1 MLLTVIAFVIVLGI
15 LVLAHEFGHFIAAK
29 RAGVMVE
36 EFSIGFPPRI
46 LSFKRGETRYS
57 IGAIPLGGYV
67 KMLGELEES
76 KSPRAFENQTPGK
89 RLIISVAGVVMNFL
103 LAWVLF
109 SFVFAIGATPL
120 TIDPDKVP
128 GEKISTKI
136 VIFSVADNSSAK
148 QAGIE
153 PGDIILRGQ
162 QKDTTTIFNNAE
174 DLSNYTKS
182 HRGQEI
188 SIIVDHGG
196 REVAKSVNLPDQ
208 DAPLGVGLG
217 EQSTVRVPW
226 YKAPLVGLYET
237 GQLIKMVFVF
247 LGSLVY
253 GIFARGEVSGDIG
266 GPVAIYVY
274 SGIFFRMG
282 IIAFIQYIAALSVN
296 LALVNFLPIPA
307 LDGGR
312 ILFILFEKIF
322 GKKIVKEKVENI
334 IHMIGY
340 AILLI
345 LILLVTLKDINRY
358 F

>member
-1 MLLTVIAFVIVLGI
+1 MLLTIIAFIIVLGI

-29 RAGVMVE
+29 KAGVIVE
-36 EFSIGFPPRI
+36 EFSIGFPPRV
-46 LSFKRGETRYS
+46 LSFKKNGTRYS
-57 IGAIPLGGYV
+57 IGIIPLGGYV

-76 KSPRAFENQTPGK
+76 KNPGAFENQTPGK
-89 RLIISVAGVVMNFL
+89 RLIISIAGVVMNFL
-103 LAWVLF
+103 LAWFLF
-109 SFVFAIGATPL
+109 SLVFAIGATPL
-120 TIDPDKVP
+120 TINPDKVP

-136 VIFSVADNSSAK
+136 VVFSVADNSAAK

-153 PGDIILRGQ
+153 PGDVILRGEQ
-162 QKDTTTIFNNAE
+162 NHTTTLFKNAE
-174 DLSNYTKS
+174 DLAVYTNS
-182 HRGQEI
+182 HKGQEI
-188 SIIVDHGG
+188 NLVIDRQGNELNKEI
-196 REVAKSVNLPDQ
+196 NLPNQ
-208 DAPLGVGLG
+208 EAPLGVGLG

-237 GQLIKMVFVF
+237 GQLIKMVFLF
-247 LGSLVY
+247 LGNLVY
-253 GIFARGEVSGDIG
+253 GIFSKGQVSGDVG

-282 IIAFIQYIAALSVN
+282 IIAFLQYIAALSVN

-312 ILFILFEKIF
+312 LFFIIFEKIL

-334 IHMIGY
+334 IHMVGY
-340 AILLI
+340 GILLLLILLI
-345 LILLVTLKDINRY
+345 TLRDIRRY